1 MNFILILTAGG
12 IGKRFGKPY
21 PKQFEK
27 IRDKTIIEHTLGF
40 FETVRPEYCVLTYP
54 EGFEREFDALKERFS
69 FPIFPVKGG
78 SERFFSVKNA
88 VEFINEKERDK
99 SKAVLVHDGVRP
111 FLKQEIVR
119 EIVEKTKEKGCAVPY
134 IPVSGT
140 VRRLNDSGFYQ
151 TVIRKD
157 LVTVTTPQGARL
169 EILKNCF
176 DKAEKIYTD
185 ESTMLTD
192 FGFQPYPVKDWHFNI
207 KITEPSDREIAE
219 ILLTCISVN

>member
-1 MNFILILTAGG
+1 MDCILILTAGG

-27 IRDKTIIEHTLGF
+27 IGDKTIIEHTLTF
-40 FETVRPEYCVLTYP
+40 FEKVRPEYCVLTYP
-54 EGFEREFDALKERFS
+54 EGFEREFETLKERFS
-69 FPIFPVKGG
+69 FPFLLVKGG

-88 VEFINEKERDK
+88 VEFINEKEGDK
-99 SKAVLVHDGVRP
+99 SKVVLVHDGVRP

-119 EIVEKTKEKGCAVPY
+119 EIVEKTQEKGCAIPY

-151 TVIRKD
+151 TVNRKD
-157 LVTVTTPQGARL
+157 LVSITTPQGARL
-169 EILKNCF
+169 GILKNCF
-176 DKAEKIYTD
+176 DKAERIYTD
-185 ESTMLTD
+185 ESTMLSD
-192 FGFQPYPVKDWHFNI
+192 FGFNPYPVKDWHFNI

-219 ILLTCISVN
+219 VLTKII